1 MTIMNHR
8 LQLLIISS
16 QITDSLKTFGI
27 TDEDKE
33 ALFVILEEDKIE
45 SIKAIVKGTLSDLS
59 EIVSLSNEAEV
70 KKIYKIKDMELN
82 VGTLLEAVI
91 NRIATKE
98 LVSF

>member
-1 MTIMNHR
+1 MTIMNHH
-8 LQLLIISS
+8 LQPLIISS

-70 KKIYKIKDMELN
+70 KKIYKIKDMELK
-82 VGTLLEAVI
+82 LLAG
-91 NRIATKE
+91 RLQT
-98 LVSF
+98 

>member
-1 MTIMNHR
+1 
-8 LQLLIISS
+8 LI
-16 QITDSLKTFGI
+16 
-27 TDEDKE
+27 
-33 ALFVILEEDKIE
+33 
-45 SIKAIVKGTLSDLS
+45 DLS

>member
-8 LQLLIISS
+8 LQPLIISS